1 MGVGGKSLAWIWG
14 EARAGTVA
22 WWAFAKVPAQRPS
35 RQLHPN
41 GMWEAFPGV
50 VGGMQG
56 FQPSLVSWEAGGW
69 AVVSPGRLGA
79 GFQPQLVCPSVRK
92 NLTSQK
98 VSVPSW
104 HWSCGLP
111 RARGWW
117 CQAKEREGG
126 VDLPYNKC
134 SLEETGRM
142 SPQPMDEETEARDR
156 EITCSG
162 HFMGGDDGTAGW
174 IRVWP

>member
-1 MGVGGKSLAWIWG
+1 
-14 EARAGTVA
+14 
-22 WWAFAKVPAQRPS
+22 
-35 RQLHPN
+35 
-41 GMWEAFPGV
+41 
-50 VGGMQG
+50 MQG
-56 FQPSLVSWEAGGW
+56 FQPSLLSWEAGGW

-174 IRVWP
+174 IRVWPSPLSPVPLCMERAGRAKKSRGPSGEPAALDLCARLSKKQTV